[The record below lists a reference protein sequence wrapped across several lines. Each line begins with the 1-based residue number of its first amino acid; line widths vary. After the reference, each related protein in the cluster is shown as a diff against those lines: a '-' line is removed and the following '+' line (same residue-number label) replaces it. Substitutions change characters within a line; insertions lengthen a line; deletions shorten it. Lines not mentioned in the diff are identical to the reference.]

1 MESLPENWH
10 LAEEWDNNLIF
21 ENSDNSFSV
30 EVTFTE
36 QCSCSYFIG
45 FSQLKGTFT
54 EIGIEKGA
62 YTTNAFEKSEAL
74 AKAVKMMLFIDK
86 LTKDKSVLIQ

>member
-10 LAEEWDNNLIF
+10 LIEEWDNNLIF

-36 QCSCSYFIG
+36 PCSSPYSIG
-45 FSQLKGTFT
+45 FSQLKGIFT
-54 EIGIEKGA
+54 LIGFENGA
-62 YTTNAFEKSEAL
+62 YGSHSSIKSEAL
-74 AKAVKMMLFIDK
+74 EKAIEMILFIDK
-86 LTKDKSVLIQ
+86 LIIDKKIPIQ